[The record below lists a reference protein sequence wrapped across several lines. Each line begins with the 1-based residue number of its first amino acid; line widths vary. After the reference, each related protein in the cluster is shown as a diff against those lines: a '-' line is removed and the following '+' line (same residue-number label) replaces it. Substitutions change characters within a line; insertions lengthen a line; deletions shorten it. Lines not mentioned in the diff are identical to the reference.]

1 MRYLKKLKKTG
12 YSQDKLLLKP
22 TDLIEYDIGQI
33 NQTKEDQIKARLD
46 YVEKRKIRR
55 STLYNFNDPFQLVQV
70 DIAKLEILGKSVTT
84 PSYALWIVDLYSSKV
99 YVYLMNSRK
108 KLLQRL
114 KEFYD

>member
-12 YSQDKLLLKP
+12 YSQNKLLLKP
-22 TDLIEYDIGQI
+22 TDIIEYDIGQI

-84 PSYALWIVDLYSSKV
+84 PSYAL
-99 YVYLMNSRK
+99 
-108 KLLQRL
+108 
-114 KEFYD
+114 